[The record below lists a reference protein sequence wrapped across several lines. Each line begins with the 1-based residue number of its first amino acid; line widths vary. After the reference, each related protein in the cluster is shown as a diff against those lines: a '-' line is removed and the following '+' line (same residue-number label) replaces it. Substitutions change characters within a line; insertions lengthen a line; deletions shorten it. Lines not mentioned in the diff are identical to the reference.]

1 MLNRKMLLHR
11 SRNDYWLGGLLLVVL
26 FTAILAGLIH
36 PFYHRRIHILV
47 SLFWL
52 PLDVAESLLRMIAA
66 YLLSLIF
73 ALVVGTY
80 ATRHPRAERI
90 ILPILDILQ
99 SIPIVTFF
107 PAALAVAV
115 DVLGGGRLGFEFAAV
130 VLIFTSM
137 AWNLAFSVYESI
149 VLLPPEVRECAES
162 FGIRGM
168 QRFVAIIL
176 PACIPS
182 LLYNSILSWTAGWFA
197 LTACEILTISTQ
209 NVTLPGIGS
218 FLANAADSHHPIA
231 YNLIGVAVLLAV
243 VAGIELFVWRPLA
256 VWAQRFRYEMSVS
269 TLSRDPGGIAGWYQ
283 RGRLPRLLMQAAIAP
298 LNRGVNALLA
308 HLKRPA
314 PRTTVPRVEKPGAS
328 VRMLDMLQRVV
339 GWTLVTGIIGGGV
352 YYLLDIFSH
361 PFSPLVKE
369 IPVAIAWSFLRITA
383 AYLLS
388 LLWTIPLVIWA
399 FRRPR
404 VLRALSSFSQ
414 ILASMPTIA
423 LTFVAVGVFVLH
435 SPFGPHW
442 GVELAGLVLL
452 MNGMQWYV
460 LFNMLGGVSRIPGDL
475 IEACD
480 AMGLSPLMRWR
491 KLVFPAI
498 LPALF
503 TGTITAFGGGWNTL
517 IFSESIFY
525 ANHYYHVLGI
535 GWLLDVA
542 STGQNPPISSG
553 ATLPPHYASGLL
565 LCAVG
570 LLIVTIVLVNR
581 LLWKSL
587 KAWALDR
594 FRIEY

>member
-1 MLNRKMLLHR
+1 MLNREIALHR
-11 SRNDYWLGGLLLVVL
+11 ARSVYWIGGLSLVVL
-26 FTAILAGLIH
+26 FAAILAGLIH
-36 PFYHRRIHILV
+36 PLHQPRLAIPVRLW
-47 SLFWL
+47 WL
-52 PLDVAESLLRMIAA
+52 PVDVAESLLRMIGA

-73 ALVVGTY
+73 ALAVGTY
-80 ATRHPRAERI
+80 VTRHARAERI
-90 ILPILDILQ
+90 IIPILDILQ

-115 DVLGGGRLGFEFAAV
+115 DFFGGGRLGFEFAAV

-137 AWNLAFSVYESI
+137 AWNMAFSVYESI
-149 VLLPPEVRECAES
+149 VLLPPEVHECAQS
-162 FGIRGM
+162 FGIRGV

-176 PACIPS
+176 PACIPG

-218 FLANAADSHHPIA
+218 FLANAANSSHPIV
-231 YNLIGVAVLLAV
+231 YNLIGVSVLLAV
-243 VAGIELFVWRPLA
+243 VTGIEFFVWRPLG
-256 VWAQRFRYEMSVS
+256 VWAERFRYEMSVS

-283 RGRLPRLLMQAAIAP
+283 RGRLPRLLMRAVIGP
-298 LNRGVNALLA
+298 LNRGVNSLLR

-314 PRTTVPRVEKPGAS
+314 PRATVPRVEKPGKS
-328 VRMLDMLQRVV
+328 VRVLDMVQRAT
-339 GWTLVTGIIGGGV
+339 GWAVLAGIVGGGV
-352 YYLLDIFSH
+352 YYLRAIVSH
-361 PFSPLVKE
+361 PLPPLVWD
-369 IPVAIAWSFLRITA
+369 IPAAIGLSFLRITA
-383 AYLLS
+383 AYLLG
-388 LLWTIPLVIWA
+388 LLWTVPMVIWA
-399 FRRPR
+399 FKRPR
-404 VLRALSSFSQ
+404 ALRALSSVAQ
-414 ILASMPTIA
+414 ILASMPAIA

-442 GVELAGLVLL
+442 GVQLAGLVLL
-452 MNGMQWYV
+452 MNGVQWYV
-460 LFNMLGGVSRIPGDL
+460 LFNMLGGVARIPGDL

-480 AMGLSPLMRWR
+480 AMGLSRMMRWR
-491 KLVFPAI
+491 KLILPAI

-517 IFSESIFY
+517 IFSESILY

-542 STGQNPPISSG
+542 STGQNPPIPSG
-553 ATLPPHYASGLL
+553 TTLPPHEAGGLL

-570 LLIVTIVLVNR
+570 LLIVAIVLVNR
-581 LLWKSL
+581 LVWKRL